1 MSRTKEQSTI
11 FRDDPDYDPN
21 PGSGLRSASRGGGLQ
36 SLTDCPVHLYYLFWR
51 LCHVND
57 TCTFIIIYVFCRSD
71 PNHLYG
77 GKTKLVNG
85 DGPMLNNNK
94 VTPQKDSNRETGGEQ
109 THSNEV
115 KQGQTEDHNKKM
127 RGDLATYNEAKVQR
141 ERRLRQ
147 RQINC
152 EEQAQV
158 WLKFTQQFS
167 PTWSC
172 VSHNFK
178 LVKIPHICLISDLTF
193 KKSWCCTVDF
203 VRNNL
208 IG

>member
-1 MSRTKEQSTI
+1 MKLLAEVCLGPRSKWLFLEMIAVSDWLSST
-11 FRDDPDYDPN
+11 
-21 PGSGLRSASRGGGLQ
+21 
-36 SLTDCPVHLYYLFWR
+36 SLLFVLTVAPRYCYLY
-51 LCHVND
+51 
-57 TCTFIIIYVFCRSD
+57 IYNNICFCRSD

-94 VTPQKDSNRETGGEQ
+94 VTPQKDSNKETGGEQ

-158 WLKFTQQFS
+158 WLKCTQQFH
-167 PTWSC
+167 PLEVVFRYLDPQLQ
-172 VSHNFK
+172 VSENSSYLFNFRPNI
-178 LVKIPHICLISDLTF
+178 LKILQRRFRSQ
-193 KKSWCCTVDF
+193 
-203 VRNNL
+203 
-208 IG
+208 